1 MKWGRGLW
9 VGKVMVVLN
18 CKGLILF
25 NFFSSA
31 KAPQLVPIFS
41 MLLVSSKEIIP
52 ASLGTIK
59 IN

>member
-1 MKWGRGLW
+1 
-9 VGKVMVVLN
+9 MVVLN

-41 MLLVSSKEIIP
+41 MLSVSSKEIIP